1 MADLQLDAYR
11 DAAKTAA
18 VQAPSSAD
26 ATKEITAGKDKI
38 RGLTDQMKEVGRT
51 IVDAEA
57 DIAASQTARDPA
69 AEALAQGRLN
79 TALELLKQN
88 FELRKRTVARLRTL
102 GESVT
107 DPYVP

>member
-11 DAAKTAA
+11 DAAKTQAG
-18 VQAPSSAD
+18 QAPSGED
-26 ATKEITAGKDKI
+26 RTKEIAAGKDKI
-38 RGLTDQMKEVGRT
+38 IGLTGQMKEVGRT

-57 DIAASQTARDPA
+57 DIAQAKTARDTA

-79 TALELLKQN
+79 AALNLLKQN
-88 FELRKRTVARLRTL
+88 FELRKRTVSRLRTL

-107 DPYVP
+107 DPYIP